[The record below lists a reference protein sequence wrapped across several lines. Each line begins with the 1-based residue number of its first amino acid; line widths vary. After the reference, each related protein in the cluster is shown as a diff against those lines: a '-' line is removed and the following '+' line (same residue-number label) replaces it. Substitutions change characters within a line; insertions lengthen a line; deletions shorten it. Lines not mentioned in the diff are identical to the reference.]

1 MFEKKFHQNLNLLRN
16 KINFSAEIETQK
28 INSILKWLKIRNLKN
43 KMNVKKIRV
52 NQLKDWST
60 DNKGNI
66 YHKSKQFFQIE
77 AIKIH
82 SAIGR
87 EVSSWDQPIFTQKH
101 GGILAIFQRE
111 KENGIIEFLLL
122 ARREAGDNHIKLC
135 PSFSATQSNINLAHM
150 GKKTLLTDMVL
161 KHKKSNL
168 IAKTLH
174 YEEGARF
181 WQKPN
186 QNLLIKIDKKDELK
200 INNDN
205 FIWLNYSQI
214 KKLNLIKGVLN
225 PFVKTI
231 LFMI

>member
-1 MFEKKFHQNLNLLRN
+1 MFEKKFYKNLNLLKN
-16 KINFSAEIETQK
+16 KINFSAEIETQE
-28 INSILKWLKIRNLKN
+28 INSILKWLKNRNLKN
-43 KMNVKKIRV
+43 KMNVQKIKV

-60 DNKGNI
+60 DKKGGI

-82 SAIGR
+82 SAIGK
-87 EVSSWDQPIFTQKH
+87 EVSSWDQPILTQKH

-135 PSFSATQSNINLAHM
+135 PSFSATQSNINLAHK
-150 GKKTLLTDMVL
+150 GGKTLLTDIVL
-161 KHKKSNL
+161 NHKKSNL

-181 WQKPN
+181 WQDRP
-186 QNLLIKIDKKDELK
+186 
-200 INNDN
+200 
-205 FIWLNYSQI
+205 S
-214 KKLNLIKGVLN
+214 GVRAKAAGPSFGIGTRCGRSGTAWRLCGGH
-225 PFVKTI
+225 PLPPPRCGDQCRSLHFR
-231 LFMI
+231 